1 MSFKPYLALSAAAG
15 SGKTFA
21 LSVRYISLLFMGESP
36 SSILAATFTNKAAAE
51 MRQRVVD
58 SLRNLGDNE
67 DFLNAV
73 LVETGLS
80 KDELFKKQPEVL
92 ARFLSHTSY
101 IVTLDSF
108 FSSILR
114 SASLEIGLEPDF
126 VTKTEGEDE
135 LEKHFLDEVQAEGL
149 LSNLVKLAMDIEDK
163 RFGKIFDLMQNF
175 YKVDPLL
182 PEQKESSLVLAKQ
195 EEACEVLRLKMIKAL
210 TDASAAA
217 RCMKQFETKSVKELF
232 AKGLFDK
239 ETLGEHSWFKKVAN
253 DEMEGIYAYLK
264 IELAKWAEAREA
276 IVLQSLFKIYDYY
289 RNANISTAKTSG
301 VLSFDDLTYFT
312 YRLLHESI
320 SKEFLYFKI
329 DSKFKHILLDEFQ
342 DTSTLQFLLLKP
354 LIDEIFAG
362 QGQSDF
368 RSFFYVGD
376 TKQSLYRFRGGV
388 EELFDK
394 VAKDYGVDILPMD
407 TNYRSSKSVVE
418 QVNRWFE
425 STMQGYVPQKNP
437 KGASE
442 GYVEVVCPSAGSGTT
457 LSTGSKGS
465 SVTEP
470 AEVIGEAV
478 KQAKR
483 LLDLGVNVDD
493 IAFLVSTNKDG
504 QTLQEA
510 CQHEGIEVLLKTSSS
525 LKNMPKIAAL
535 VAMTEY
541 LFFGEKIDAQAM
553 LLNVGKSLDEVDVSW
568 FSAFMSPLQVVDKL
582 VREFGYF
589 DDDLN
594 VLKLLEFASKYN
606 DIPTFVEEFETS
618 SIAVASNT
626 VHGAKIMTIHGSKG
640 LEFEYVILLDKLTRK
655 NSDKSAL
662 LYHYDESLHIDKIL
676 YRTKG
681 RENFDAEYAHIMEER
696 KIASAKDS
704 MNVLYVALTRAVEG
718 MIVIRK
724 PKDSIF
730 DALGMEVMSVGGLRQ
745 AQPTNDTS
753 MLPELVEG
761 EEAKVTITNYGTQE
775 TPEHEDEEEK
785 DYEAILFGTALHY
798 ALEML
803 GAFDEASVR
812 VAMTALQNK
821 FGQQLTAQGLDEIAK
836 RVNALVKHSEFQA
849 LLVGATIRKEQSLSF
864 EGELKQIDLLLEYG
878 DYNLVIDYKSSKKY
892 GLKHQKQVG
901 YYKKAIEKITGKRTE
916 GVVIYLLNERIEL
929 LTLN

>member
-21 LSVRYISLLFMGESP
+21 LSVRYIALLFMGESP

-51 MRQRVVD
+51 MRQRVVN

-67 DFLNAV
+67 AFLGAV
-73 LVETGLS
+73 LEQTGLTRE
-80 KDELFKKQPEVL
+80 ELFARQPEVL
-92 ARFLSHTSY
+92 ARFLSHSCY

-108 FSSILR
+108 FSGILR
-114 SASLEIGLEPDF
+114 SASLELGLEPDF
-126 VTKTEGEDE
+126 VTKTEGADE
-135 LEKHFLDEVQAEGL
+135 LEKHFLDEVQANGL

-163 RFGKIFDLMQNF
+163 RFGKIFDLMQDF

-182 PEQKESSLVLAKQ
+182 PKSKAKEHSLVKR
-195 EEACEVLRLKMIKAL
+195 EEACEVLRVKMIKAL
-210 TDASAAA
+210 TDEGATA
-217 RCMKQFETKSVKELF
+217 RCLKQFGTKNVKELF
-232 AKGLFDK
+232 TKKLF
-239 ETLGEHSWFKKVAN
+239 ENEMLVEHSWYKKVAN
-253 DEMEGIYAYLK
+253 DEIEGLYACLK
-264 IELAKWAEAREA
+264 IELAKWAAAREA
-276 IVLQSLFKIYDYY
+276 IVLHSLFKIYDYY
-289 RNANISTAKTSG
+289 KNANITNAKSSG

-320 SKEFLYFKI
+320 SREFLYFKI
-329 DSKFKHILLDEFQ
+329 DAKFKHILLDEFQ
-342 DTSTLQFLLLKP
+342 DTSTLQFLLLQP
-354 LIDEIFAG
+354 MIDEIFSG
-362 QGQSDF
+362 HGQSEF
-368 RSFFYVGD
+368 KSFFYVGD

-394 VAKDYGVDILPMD
+394 VAEKYGVEIRPMD
-407 TNYRSSKSVVE
+407 TNYRSSKNVVE

-425 STMQGYVPQKNP
+425 PNMIGYVPQKSRE
-437 KGASE
+437 GASD
-442 GYVEVVCPSAGSGTT
+442 GYVEVLESEE
-457 LSTGSKGS
+457 L
-465 SVTEP
+465 
-470 AEVIGEAV
+470 IDEAV

-483 LLDLGVNVDD
+483 LLELGVNVDD

-504 QTLQEA
+504 QTLQEV
-510 CQHEGIEVLLKTSSS
+510 CQHESIETLLKTSSS

-535 VAMTEY
+535 VAMTAY

-553 LLNVGKSLDEVDVSW
+553 LLNVGKKLEEVDISW

-594 VLKLLEFASKYN
+594 VLKLLEFASNYN
-606 DIPTFVEEFETS
+606 DIPTFVEEFESS

-640 LEFEYVILLDKLTRK
+640 LEFAYVILLDKLTRK

-662 LYHYDESLHIDKIL
+662 LYHYDDNLYIDKIL

-681 RENFDAEYAHIMEER
+681 RENFDAEYAQIMEER
-696 KIASAKDS
+696 KISSAKDS

-730 DALGMEVMSVGGLRQ
+730 DVLGMEVMHVGGLRQ
-745 AQPTNDTS
+745 AQSTS
-753 MLPELVEG
+753 YTSVPEPVEG
-761 EEAKVTITNYGTQE
+761 KVVISNYGTQE
-775 TPEHEDEEEK
+775 TPTPEDEEEK

-803 GAFDEASVR
+803 GAFDDESVSI
-812 VAMTALQNK
+812 AITALRNK
-821 FGQQLTAQGLDEIAK
+821 YGQQLTTQAIEEIQK
-836 RVNALVKHSEFQA
+836 RVNALIAHKEFKM
-849 LLVGATIRKEQSLSF
+849 LLKGAKIRKEQSLSF
-864 EGELKQIDLLLEYG
+864 EGELKQIDLLLEYA

-892 GLKHQKQVG
+892 GLKHQNQVG
-901 YYKKAIEKITGKRTE
+901 YYKKAITNITGKRTE
-916 GVVIYLLNERIEL
+916 GMVIYLINEGIEL
-929 LTLN
+929 LNLN